1 MESLGVGQQEGVI
14 GELSKVTWA
23 VGGGKGGVGKSLVA
37 ISLAYWLGRLK
48 RRAILMDGDLGG
60 ANLHTMLGM
69 RIPQK
74 NLDDF
79 ILKRVDTLDD
89 ILLPTSMQGVQLL
102 AGGSEVPALANP
114 NFAQKSRILRAMQ
127 NLETDVLL
135 VDLGAGTSLNT
146 LDLFLACPR
155 KLVVMTPQPT
165 SIQNAYGFV
174 KAAFYRRIT
183 RALRRTQLKGL
194 FDVSANSDEPIPQSV
209 EEVLEEVS
217 IGAPEALDEVRAA
230 IDDLRLELVVNMA
243 RDPKEHK
250 VGDLIR
256 EVCKKFLGLDVR
268 VRGTI
273 PYDPGM
279 EKWAKTMDAGALG
292 QDTGS
297 SALRA
302 AYEIA
307 YEMIS
312 ELEATPTSEQSFR
325 RAA

>member
-1 MESLGVGQQEGVI
+1 MEPVGVGQREGVI
-14 GELSKVTWA
+14 GELSKVSWA
-23 VGGGKGGVGKSLVA
+23 IGGGKGGVGKSLVS

-69 RIPQK
+69 RIPQR

-79 ILKRVDTLDD
+79 ILKRVDSLDE
-89 ILLPTSMQGVQLL
+89 ILLKTSMPGVQLL

-127 NLETDVLL
+127 TLDTDVLL
-135 VDLGAGTSLNT
+135 LDLGAGTGLNT

-165 SIQNAYGFV
+165 SIQNAYGFI
-174 KAAFYRRIT
+174 KAAFYRRIS
-183 RALRRTQLKGL
+183 RALSRTQLKSL
-194 FDVSANSDEPIPQSV
+194 FDVSAGSDEPIPQSV
-209 EEVLEEVS
+209 EEVLEEVA
-217 IGAPEALDEVRAA
+217 IGAPEALDDVRTA
-230 IDDLRLELVVNMA
+230 IQDLRLELIVNMA
-243 RDPKEHK
+243 RDPKEHR

-256 EVCKKFLGLDVR
+256 AVCMKFLGLEVR

-273 PYDPGM
+273 PYDPAM
-279 EKWAKTMDAGALG
+279 ERWAKTMDAGSIG
-292 QDTGS
+292 NDTGS
-297 SALRA
+297 AALRA
-302 AYEIA
+302 AYDIA
-307 YEMIS
+307 YGMIAEM
-312 ELEATPTSEQSFR
+312 EGAGEDPLR